1 MSLNTNIIGEVLT
14 FNNQDEP
21 YRVFI
26 KINSND
32 EKFLEKLMKVSGN
45 YAIFIKEN
53 RVIKRFLN
61 FSRYKVKLVDYHSAK
76 LHSVDPLFDYTH
88 LFKIELSQ
96 EESTSDVIIRS
107 FKSPD
112 DAHFIK
118 EKIIAILQK
127 FVENQKQIFEEMN
140 Y

>member
-1 MSLNTNIIGEVLT
+1 M
-14 FNNQDEP
+14 
-21 YRVFI
+21 
-26 KINSND
+26 
-32 EKFLEKLMKVSGN
+32 
-45 YAIFIKEN
+45 
-53 RVIKRFLN
+53 
-61 FSRYKVKLVDYHSAK
+61 DYHSAK
-76 LHSVDPLFDYTH
+76 LHSVDPLFEYTH

-118 EKIIAILQK
+118 EKIIAILHK

>member
-1 MSLNTNIIGEVLT
+1 MSLNINIKGEVLS
-14 FNNQDEP
+14 FNHQDEP

-32 EKFLEKLMKVSGN
+32 LKFSEKLMKVTRN
-45 YAIFIKEN
+45 YAIYIKEN
-53 RVIKRFLN
+53 RVPKRLIN

-76 LHSVDPLFDYTH
+76 LHSVDPLYEYTH
-88 LFKIELSQ
+88 LFKIEISP
-96 EESTSDVIIRS
+96 EESISDIIVRS
-107 FKSPD
+107 FKSSD

-118 EKIIAILQK
+118 EKIIGILQK
-127 FVENQKQIFEEMN
+127 FVENQKQIFEEAN